1 MHTCFMSLVMGGF
14 PILLDYPKYLNCSCN
29 KGNIRDWCVYIS
41 CKQAK
46 HTLLTGV
53 FERYCHV
60 GMIGL

>member
-1 MHTCFMSLVMGGF
+1 MGGF